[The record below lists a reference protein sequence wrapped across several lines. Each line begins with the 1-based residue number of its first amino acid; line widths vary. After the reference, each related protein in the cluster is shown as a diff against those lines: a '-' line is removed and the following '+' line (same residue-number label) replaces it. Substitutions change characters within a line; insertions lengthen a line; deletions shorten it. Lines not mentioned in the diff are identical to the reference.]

1 MTQIK
6 VLIDTNLAVCF
17 SMVFQSNSDMKAN
30 INRQCNTCT
39 APAKHVVGAT
49 PLHAHYATAIYV
61 D

>member
-1 MTQIK
+1 MTRIK
-6 VLIDTNLAVCF
+6 VLMDTNLAVCF
-17 SMVFQSNSDMKAN
+17 AMVFQSNSDMKAN
-30 INRQCNTCT
+30 INTQCNTCT